1 LPSGAEVLTRE
12 RKTETSFQ
20 SSEVWA
26 KVTGKAVYGSDIK
39 LPGMLYGKIL
49 RSPHPHA
56 RIRKIDLSRA
66 EKITGLRAIITG
78 AELPAKPYGIVVDDE
93 LPLTPDL
100 VRYIGDE
107 VAAVAAVDDETA
119 SKAVRVIDVDY
130 EQLPAVFDPREALE
144 PGAPQLHDQFSG
156 GNLAWERNLV
166 RGNSEAAFSE
176 ADAVVEN
183 TFTIPSVHSTY
194 LEPTVCV
201 AEDDPYNGLIIHTAV
216 QSPDVVREIIAKAL
230 DLPFSKVPL

>member
-1 LPSGAEVLTRE
+1 LPTETEFTSME
-12 RKTETSFQ
+12 RKTVTSFQ
-20 SSEVWA
+20 TPEVWA

-78 AELPAKPYGIVVDDE
+78 AQLPAKPYGIVVDDE

-119 SKAVRVIDVDY
+119 SKAVRGSSGTRR
-130 EQLPAVFDPREALE
+130 PAA
-144 PGAPQLHDQFSG
+144 
-156 GNLAWERNLV
+156 
-166 RGNSEAAFSE
+166 
-176 ADAVVEN
+176 
-183 TFTIPSVHSTY
+183 T
-194 LEPTVCV
+194 
-201 AEDDPYNGLIIHTAV
+201 
-216 QSPDVVREIIAKAL
+216 
-230 DLPFSKVPL
+230 